1 MANRRLEIMMA
12 VASLRVMGGS
22 LPDLAW
28 NLFSPPCTVLGGR
41 RVRRVDPPARGLR
54 AVWID
59 GIERPVFL
67 PEQFDLHCIH
77 HVLSEETYPRHWHFY
92 ATPETPVEKDDVV
105 LDCGAAE
112 GLFTLL
118 ARGRGAQSVA
128 FEPHPLYFRALQR
141 TFADDPQVRLVA
153 AAVGDAPGQA
163 FLSDGDVAAH
173 VLSDG
178 GVPIAIDTIDA
189 VCDRMKLTPTYLKA
203 DIEGFEAKMLAGAA
217 ETIARH
223 HPKIAM
229 TTYHDEN
236 DARELAATLRR
247 YWSGYRIRTKGICNR
262 QGKPVM
268 LHAW

>member
-1 MANRRLEIMMA
+1 MANRRLEILMA
-12 VASLRVMGGS
+12 VASLRGTGGS

-28 NLFSPPCTVLGGR
+28 NLFSPTCTVLGGR
-41 RVRRVDPPARGLR
+41 RVRRVDDAAGGLR
-54 AVWID
+54 AVWIA
-59 GIERPVFL
+59 GVERPIFL
-67 PEQFDLHCIH
+67 PEQFDLHCMH

-92 ATPETPVEKDDVV
+92 ATPETPVEKNDVV

-118 ARGRGAQSVA
+118 SRERGAQVIA

-141 TFADDPQVRLVA
+141 TFADDPQVQLIPA
-153 AAVGDAPGQA
+153 ALGEAPGEA

-173 VLSDG
+173 VLQDG
-178 GVPIAIDTIDA
+178 GVPIAIDTVDA
-189 VCDRMKLTPTYLKA
+189 VCDRLRIVPTYLKA
-203 DIEGFEAKMLAGAA
+203 DIEGFEAKMLAGAE
-217 ETIARH
+217 ETIASH

-236 DARELAATLRR
+236 DARELMATLRR
-247 YWSGYRIRTKGICNR
+247 LWPGYRFKTRGISDR
-262 QGKPVM
+262 HGKPVM